1 MNNKRIKNKPYL
13 TDKQKEI
20 AKNIVIALGIIGIIS
35 AVMVAPGL
43 AKALPLLQKINI
55 ARINQELKRLHK
67 RGLVEIIKKKNG
79 ITTVKLTK
87 EGKKKLARYKID
99 LLKIEE
105 PQTWDGK
112 WRIVIFDI
120 PITKNSSREM
130 LRRKMKKLGFYK
142 LQNSV
147 FVHPY
152 PCFEIVQYLRNYFGV
167 RAEVEYL
174 EVEKLENQNKLIAN
188 FFT

>member
-1 MNNKRIKNKPYL
+1 MENKQYL
-13 TDKQKEI
+13 NERQKEV
-20 AKNIVIALGIIGIIS
+20 AKNIVIALGLVGVLS
-35 AVMVAPGL
+35 AIMIAPGL
-43 AKALPLLQKINI
+43 AKALPLLQKVDV

-67 RGLVEIIKKKNG
+67 RGLVEIIKRKNG
-79 ITTVKLTK
+79 ITTIKLTK

-99 LLKIEE
+99 QLQIEKPKE
-105 PQTWDGK
+105 WDGK

-130 LRRKMKKLGFYK
+130 FRRKMKNLGFYK

-152 PCFEIVQYLRNYFGV
+152 PCFEMVQYLRNYFGV
-167 RAEVEYL
+167 KTEVEYL
-174 EVEKLENQNKLIAN
+174 EVEKLESQNKLIAH
-188 FFT
+188 FFTNYVK